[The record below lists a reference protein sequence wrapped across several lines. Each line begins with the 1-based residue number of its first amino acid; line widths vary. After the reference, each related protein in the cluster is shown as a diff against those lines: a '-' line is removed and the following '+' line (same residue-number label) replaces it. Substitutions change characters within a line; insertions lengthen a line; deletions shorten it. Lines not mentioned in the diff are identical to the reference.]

1 MLFLCSGPHN
11 TSLSNAV
18 KKVAVLKYHPHD
30 VVACDENA
38 HVSSTVSSHFQSM
51 RSDGSKMLSCG
62 LVSF

>member
-11 TSLSNAV
+11 TCLSNAV

-30 VVACDENA
+30 VVACVENG
-38 HVSSTVSSHFQSM
+38 HVSSHFQVM
-51 RSDGSKMLSCG
+51 RLAGSTMLPCG